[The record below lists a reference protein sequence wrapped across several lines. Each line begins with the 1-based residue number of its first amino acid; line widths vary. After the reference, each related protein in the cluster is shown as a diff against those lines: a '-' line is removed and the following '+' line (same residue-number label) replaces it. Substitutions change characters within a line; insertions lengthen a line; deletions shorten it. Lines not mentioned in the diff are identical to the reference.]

1 MVARQ
6 GIQAIFCCA
15 LLSLAA
21 CDAVPPPTPRTEPA
35 ETLGQSEVI
44 ALIELGAS
52 TAVLNDAAITAG
64 YRQTASVR
72 LDAIGQRMVTFALPG
87 GVTGAQAIAY
97 LEAAEP
103 ASTVGINH
111 VYRLQSQTAAS
122 DPRVLPQALTNWPT
136 SGCVARIPI
145 GLIDSPVDTSQPGL
159 AGVQVI
165 SEHFGRQAAASSR
178 HGTDV
183 AGVLADPARLRGA
196 TIYNASVMERG
207 ANGDPVAGAD
217 AVIRALDWLG
227 GKDVRVVNLSIAGPY
242 NKLLSRAVDAAADR
256 GMILIAAAG
265 NAGPNAAPQFPAAFE
280 PVIAVTAV
288 DANGA
293 PYRNATR
300 GAYVD
305 LSAPGVDVYV
315 RTDKGHFVTGT
326 SVAAP
331 FVTALIAGD
340 RQLSGLHSAEA
351 IRTELTRAATD
362 LGPTGPDTTYG
373 AGLVN
378 AQGFCD

>member
-1 MVARQ
+1 MAAMR
-6 GIQAIFCCA
+6 GIRAVFWCA
-15 LLSLAA
+15 ALSLAA
-21 CDAVPPPTPRTEPA
+21 CDQLPAPTPRSETV

-44 ALIELGAS
+44 ALIDLGAS
-52 TAVLNDAAITAG
+52 TQDLSDAALAAE
-64 YRQTASVR
+64 YRQSASVR
-72 LDAIGQRMVTFALPG
+72 LDAIGQRMVTYALPD

-103 ASTVGINH
+103 ASTVGVNH
-111 VYRLQSQTAAS
+111 VYRLQSQTPVS
-122 DPRVLPQALTNWPT
+122 DPRVLPQALTNWPA
-136 SGCVARIPI
+136 SGCVARIPV
-145 GLIDSPVDTSQPGL
+145 GLIDAVVETNQPGL
-159 AGVQVI
+159 ADVRVI
-165 SEHFGRQAAASSR
+165 SEHFGRTAPAASR

-183 AGVLADPARLRGA
+183 AGVLADPARLRA
-196 TIYNASVMERG
+196 VTIYNASVMERG
-207 ANGDPVAGAD
+207 QNGDAVAGAD

-227 GKDVRVVNLSIAGPY
+227 RQNVRVVNLSIAGPR
-242 NKLLSRAVDAAADR
+242 NKLLSRAVDAASDR

-265 NAGPNAAPQFPAAFE
+265 NAGPNAAPQFPAALD

-288 DANGA
+288 DANGT

-305 LSAPGVDVYV
+305 LAAPGVDVYV

-340 RQLSGLHSAEA
+340 RKLSRLGSAEA
-351 IRTELTRAATD
+351 IRAELTRTATD
-362 LGPTGPDTTYG
+362 LGPTGRDTTYG

-378 AQGFCD
+378 AQGLCD